1 MAHALEVKGREGA
14 AKYKQSKHLQ
24 FQPTPCRMAFI
35 GHTGSGKSASA
46 AVAWRTLFPL
56 CKRWYIISPTLDQ
69 DSRFEPLKEQIIK
82 GLRDQGISQD
92 DPQEQPF
99 FYNMDAIPGII
110 KKASLLTK
118 QSKEAGDDFF
128 KPGFVIPR

>member
-14 AKYKQSKHLQ
+14 AKYKQSKHLV
-24 FQPTPCRMAFI
+24 FQPTPARMAFI

-69 DSRFEPLKEQIIK
+69 DAGFEPLKEQIIK

-92 DPQEQPF
+92 DPQENPF
-99 FYNMDAIPGII
+99 FI
-110 KKASLLTK
+110 
-118 QSKEAGDDFF
+118 
-128 KPGFVIPR
+128 R